1 MDGEEGGDMR
11 KFLRTPVYIDTCNGG
26 SDLVYGVEKNGGLVN
41 ARGNNF
47 KVLRFIVHDYM
58 SSG

>member
-1 MDGEEGGDMR
+1 MCMR
-11 KFLRTPVYIDTCNGG
+11 KSLRTPVYINAGSGG

-41 ARGNNF
+41 ATGNHLS
-47 KVLRFIVHDYM
+47 VHRFRVHEYM

>member
-41 ARGNNF
+41 ATGNNF
-47 KVLRFIVHDYM
+47 NVLRFIVHDYM